1 MNFINMRGENMN
13 DIQLLEGECIELMSS
28 IKENTVDLILTADGT
43 NK

>member
-1 MNFINMRGENMN
+1 MN

-28 IKENTVDLILTADGT
+28 IKENTVDLILTDLPYGLTADGT